1 MAGSILD
8 TILSPSSIAIV
19 GASRDPHKRGFRS
32 IQKLLED
39 GYAGT
44 ILPVNPK
51 ETEILGLTCYP
62 DLSACP
68 VAVDLA
74 LICTPAKTVP
84 QVLAQC
90 GRMGVKGA
98 VVLAGGFGETGESG
112 RRMETELVHAARAA
126 NVRVIGPNTSGI
138 FNTHCAC
145 NLVGFPDLKPGSIGL
160 LSQSGNMALALV
172 TEAQAGGQVGLST
185 YVGVGN
191 ESDLQFHEYLDYF
204 EQDPHTRVVVAYI
217 EGLKNGRAFL
227 SALDRVGRQ
236 KPVVVYKSGRSNAGK
251 RSALSHTGALA
262 GDFAVS
268 AGVLAQAGAI
278 LVRRSDDILP
288 VAETL
293 SLLAPPRSRR
303 VAVLADGGG
312 HATITTDCLVEQ
324 GLELACLEQETRD
337 ALAAILPASASLA
350 NPIDVAGGTDADPSV
365 FAACARILL
374 QDANADSLLIT
385 GLYGGYALRFSETL
399 RDVEIATSHALAELC
414 ASLGKP
420 VLVHSLYAS
429 LTGVARPAALTVL
442 RENGVPVLGS
452 VERTV
457 RCLAALADFG
467 EARARPARDTASATP
482 LPAVQAL
489 IDGVRADGRTLVL
502 EHEGREMLSAAG
514 IAMPPAYLAG
524 TGDQALAAFHALA
537 SPVAMKVVSPDVVHK
552 TEAGGV
558 RLGIHD
564 DVGVEHAF
572 GAILSS
578 SRRKVPDADIRGVLV
593 TPMVDAPGGLE
604 VVIGVVRDPSY
615 GPVLMFGL
623 GGILIEV
630 LHDVVFRAL
639 PITEQDAYSMMDGIQ
654 SRAVLNGVR
663 GAAAIDRSALARL
676 MLGVSDL
683 CTAHADIAELDLNP
697 VWVAPGGVHVL
708 DVRIVLDGSPG

>member
-8 TILSPSSIAIV
+8 TILSPASIAIV

-68 VAVDLA
+68 VAADLA

-90 GRMGVKGA
+90 GRVGIKGA
-98 VVLAGGFGETGESG
+98 VVLAGGFGETGAAGRQMES
-112 RRMETELVHAARAA
+112 ELVNAAKSA

-145 NLVGFPDLKPGSIGL
+145 NLVGFPDLKPGHIGL

-204 EQDPHTRVVVAYI
+204 EQDPHTRVVIAYI
-217 EGLKNGRAFL
+217 EGLRNGRAFL

-293 SLLAPPRSRR
+293 SLLVPPRSRR

-312 HATITTDCLVEQ
+312 HATITTDNLVEQ
-324 GLELACLEQETRD
+324 GLELAHLEQKTHD

-350 NPIDVAGGTDADPSV
+350 NPVDVAGGTDADPAV

-374 QDANADSLLIT
+374 EDANVDSLLIT
-385 GLYGGYALRFSETL
+385 GLYGGYAQRFSETL
-399 RDVEIATSHALAELC
+399 RDVEIATSHAVADLC

-420 VLVHSLYAS
+420 VLVHSLYAC
-429 LTGVARPAALTVL
+429 LTGPARPAALDVL
-442 RENGVPVLGS
+442 RQKGIPVLGS

-467 EARARPARDTASATP
+467 EVRARPLQRAASAAP
-482 LPAVQAL
+482 LPAIQAL
-489 IDGVRADGRTLVL
+489 IGGVRADGRTLVL
-502 EHEGREMLSAAG
+502 EHEGRAMLSAVG
-514 IAMPPAYLAG
+514 IAMPPVYLAG

-558 RLGIHD
+558 RLGIRD
-564 DVGVEHAF
+564 DASVERAF

-578 SRRKVPDADIRGVLV
+578 ARQKVPGADIRGVLV
-593 TPMVDAPGGLE
+593 TPMVDAPGGME
-604 VVIGVVRDPSY
+604 VVVGVVRDPSY

-623 GGILIEV
+623 GGILVEV

-654 SRAVLNGVR
+654 SHAVLKGVR
-663 GAAAIDRSALARL
+663 GSAAVDRGALARL
-676 MLGVSDL
+676 MLGVSRL
-683 CTAHADIAELDLNP
+683 CTAHPEIAELDLNP
-697 VWVAPGGVHVL
+697 VLAAPGGIHVL
-708 DVRIVLDGSPG
+708 DVRIVLDGTRG